1 MSNSVVGRFLKSI
14 FWSASEQI
22 VFMVLSIV
30 QLSIISR
37 LLSPLDF
44 GIYAIAMFFSTLGS
58 TAFSMGLGPAL
69 IQKRGDISSYYNM
82 TWTISFVVAL
92 VASVILG
99 ILSPFICIY
108 YFNSPESVGPSIVM
122 LVTIVFN
129 ATTNPKI
136 VFFIKELNFQ
146 KQFYLRVLPRLLSF
160 IMVIIC
166 AYILNSY
173 WGLIIAVSFES
184 VFRFFYSYIIL
195 PYRPKFDFE
204 KGKFKELYSFG
215 GWLQLKNIVN
225 WLVSNVDVAIV
236 GNVLGTVKLG
246 FFNRAQSISSIPK
259 TLVNS
264 IVDTVAFPLYSQ
276 LQDDDLAFSKAAN
289 TILDLSQCIVSYV
302 IVMIV
307 LFGGNVIELVLGKQ
321 WMDLTVPFVIL
332 VIAYACQSL
341 LFSFNPII
349 RARGLTKYEFWFY
362 IIKFGVMVVALYPMA
377 KLYGLVGVSFAI
389 LLAVFIGTP
398 VMLVIIRK
406 KTSLKLRHF
415 VKSFF
420 FSLLIILLTIL
431 IGELILPKTSNLVW
445 MAYALGMSF
454 IFLFL
459 LVVFAFFKIGYGANI
474 KYLLRVYSR

>member
-30 QLSIISR
+30 QLSITSR

-44 GIYAIAMFFSTLGS
+44 GIYAIAMFFSTLGF
-58 TAFSMGLGPAL
+58 TAFAMGLGPAL
-69 IQKRGDISSYYNM
+69 IQKCGDISSYYNT

-99 ILSPFICIY
+99 VLSPFICNY
-108 YFNSPESVGPSIVM
+108 YFDSPESVLPSIVM
-122 LVTIVFN
+122 LSTIILN

-136 VFFIKELNFQ
+136 ILFLKELNFQ

-160 IMVIIC
+160 TMVIIC

-173 WGLIIAVSFES
+173 WGLIIAVLFES

-204 KGKFKELYSFG
+204 KCTFKELYSFG

-236 GNVLGTVKLG
+236 GNVLGTVELG

-264 IVDTVAFPLYSQ
+264 VVDTVAFPLYSL
-276 LQDDDLAFSKAAN
+276 LQDDDITFSKAAN
-289 TILDLSQCIVSYV
+289 IILDLSQCIVSYV

-307 LFGGNVIELVLGKQ
+307 LFGGNVIELVLGEQ
-321 WMDLTVPFVIL
+321 WMNLTMPFVIL

-349 RARGLTKYEFWFY
+349 RSRGLTKYEFWFY
-362 IIKFGVMVVALYPMA
+362 MIKFGVMVVALYPMA
-377 KLYGLVGVSFAI
+377 KLYGLIGVSVAI
-389 LLAVFIGTP
+389 LLAVFISTP
-398 VMLVIIRK
+398 VMLAIIRR
-406 KTSLKLRHF
+406 KTFFKLTHF

-431 IGELILPKTSNLVW
+431 IGKLILPKTANLIWIV
-445 MAYALGMSF
+445 YALGISF
-454 IFLFL
+454 IFLLL
-459 LVVFAFFKIGYGANI
+459 LVIFAFFKIGYGANI
-474 KYLLRVYSR
+474 QYALRLYNR

>member
-1 MSNSVVGRFLKSI
+1 MSNSLVGSFLKST

-22 VFMVLSIV
+22 VFMVLNIV
-30 QLSIISR
+30 QLSITSR

-69 IQKRGDISSYYNM
+69 IQKRGDISSYYNT

-99 ILSPFICIY
+99 VLSPFICNY
-108 YFNSPESVGPSIVM
+108 YFDSPESVWPSIVM
-122 LVTIVFN
+122 LVAIVLN

-136 VFFIKELNFQ
+136 VLFLKELNFQ

-160 IMVIIC
+160 TMVIIC
-166 AYILNSY
+166 VHILDSY
-173 WGLIIAVSFES
+173 WGLIIAVLFES
-184 VFRFFYSYIIL
+184 VFRFFYSYMIL
-195 PYRPKFDFE
+195 PYRPKFDFD
-204 KGKFKELYSFG
+204 KCKFKELYSFG

-225 WLVSNVDVAIV
+225 WLVSNIDVAIV
-236 GNVLGTVKLG
+236 GNVLGIVKLG

-276 LQDDDLAFSKAAN
+276 LQDDDLAFSKVAN

-321 WMDLTVPFVIL
+321 WMDLTMPFVIL
-332 VIAYACQSL
+332 VIAYASQSL

-377 KLYGLVGVSFAI
+377 KLYGLVGVSVAI
-389 LLAVFIGTP
+389 LLAVFISTP
-398 VMLVIIRK
+398 VMLVIIRR
-406 KTSLKLRHF
+406 KTSFKLRHF

-420 FSLLIILLTIL
+420 FSLLIILLSIL
-431 IGELILPKTSNLVW
+431 IGELILPKATNLVW
-445 MAYALGMSF
+445 IVYALGMSF
-454 IFLFL
+454 VFL
-459 LVVFAFFKIGYGANI
+459 LLLVIFAIFNIGYGANI
-474 KYLLRVYSR
+474 QYIVKLHNR